1 MELIELEEAVIIQ
14 TTAKGLHLEITRVA
28 VLVEEMDSSSNNSRI
43 VDFKTIKL
51 VRMPWL
57 IRAIVALVEM
67 REEIY

>member
-1 MELIELEEAVIIQ
+1 MELIELGEVVITQ
-14 TTAKGLHLEITRVA
+14 TTTKDLHLEITRAV

-57 IRAIVALVEM
+57 IRAIVVLVEM